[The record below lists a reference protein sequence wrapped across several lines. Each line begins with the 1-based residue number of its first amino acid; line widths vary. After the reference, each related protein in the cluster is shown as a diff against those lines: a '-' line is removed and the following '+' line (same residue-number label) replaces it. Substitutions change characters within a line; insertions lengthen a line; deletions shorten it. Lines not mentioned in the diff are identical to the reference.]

1 MQLKALSPIWYGGR
15 RLQAGDFFEAGSRD
29 ARVLVAIGRAELAR
43 PAAEPVEVPLVE
55 ELVEAPLLEVPA
67 VPEPAEA
74 PKPRRLYRRRDMVA
88 DS

>member
-29 ARVLVAIGRAELAR
+29 ARVLVAIGRAALVR

-55 ELVEAPLLEVPA
+55 EPVEAPALEVP
-67 VPEPAEA
+67 VEA
-74 PKPRRLYRRRDMVA
+74 PKPRRQYRRRDMVA